1 MRHQKN
7 KLIELSTG
15 AKERRIFIRQLLT
28 SLVRSGKVVTTPK
41 RAKVLKSEADSFF
54 SKLLDIA
61 TRYKDEKDG
70 KRECIRYV
78 QSVIYGEEDGKKVIS
93 TRLPKYKEAGNKSSF
108 VSDYKVGH
116 RVGDASQKIM
126 LKLL

>member
-15 AKERRIFIRQLLT
+15 AKERRIFIRQLLS
-28 SLVRSGKVVTTPK
+28 SLIRTGKVVTTPK

-54 SKLLDIA
+54 SKLLQIA
-61 TRYKDEKDG
+61 KRYADEKDG

-78 QSVIYGEEDGKKVIS
+78 KSVIYWEEDGKKVI
-93 TRLPKYKEAGNKSSF
+93 TTLLPKYKEAGNVSSF
-108 VSDYKVGH
+108 VADYKVGF
-116 RVGDASQKIM
+116 RVGDASPKIM

>member
-7 KLIELSTG
+7 KLLELSTG

-28 SLVRSGKVVTTPK
+28 SLVRTGKVVTTPK
-41 RAKVLKSEADSFF
+41 RAKILKSEADSFF

-61 TRYKDEKDG
+61 TRYPDEKDG

-78 QSVIYGEEDGKKVIS
+78 QSIIYGEEDGKKVIN
-93 TRLPKYKEAGNKSSF
+93 TWLPKYKEAGTKSSF
-108 VSDYKVGH
+108 VADYKMGH
-116 RVGDASQKIM
+116 RVGDGSEKIM
-126 LKLL
+126 LKLI